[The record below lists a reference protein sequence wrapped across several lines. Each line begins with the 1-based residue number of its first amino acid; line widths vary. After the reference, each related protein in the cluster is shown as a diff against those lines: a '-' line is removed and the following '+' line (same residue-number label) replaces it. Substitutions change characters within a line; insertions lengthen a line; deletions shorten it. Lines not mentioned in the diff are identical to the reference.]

1 MGRPNHGAMSSFSGS
16 LIQRIEQMRKQH
28 RGWGPTT
35 ILAELKYEG
44 QWSQEELP
52 SRSTIGR
59 LLQQQK
65 WSRTYEPNVAL
76 PVEDCTKAKRCHSLW
91 QVDGQGNSSVAGI
104 GTIAMLNIKDVFSSL
119 YVCSFPARMKSKHGH
134 PCTSDY
140 QTAMRLG
147 FVHHG
152 LPKRLQ
158 SDHASV
164 FYENKSKSPF
174 PTLFCLWLV
183 SLGIEPCF
191 SRVHM
196 PTDQAKVEK
205 AHQTLFDQVLYR
217 REDYQNWEQ
226 LFEQTQLRRSRLN
239 EVIPSTATD
248 NQPPLEK
255 YPKAKHSGRFY
266 HLHQEAKL
274 INLNRV
280 YNFLAKGKWYRKV
293 ASSRTVSLG
302 RQVYY
307 ISGAKPREQLL
318 ITFRKKDQHLVFQND
333 KELVLTTLP
342 IKGIS
347 CESLMGD
354 LEQTA
359 QFPNFQLELPLY
371 WEAQKLNT
379 TFSDST

>member
-1 MGRPNHGAMSSFSGS
+1 MGRPSHGAMSSFSGS

-119 YVCSFPARMKSKHGH
+119 Y
-134 PCTSDY
+134 
-140 QTAMRLG
+140 
-147 FVHHG
+147 
-152 LPKRLQ
+152 
-158 SDHASV
+158 
-164 FYENKSKSPF
+164 
-174 PTLFCLWLV
+174 
-183 SLGIEPCF
+183 
-191 SRVHM
+191 
-196 PTDQAKVEK
+196 
-205 AHQTLFDQVLYR
+205 VLYR

>member
-1 MGRPNHGAMSSFSGS
+1 MGRPSHGAMSSFSGS

-147 FVHHG
+147 FV
-152 LPKRLQ
+152 L
-158 SDHASV
+158 
-164 FYENKSKSPF
+164 
-174 PTLFCLWLV
+174 
-183 SLGIEPCF
+183 
-191 SRVHM
+191 
-196 PTDQAKVEK
+196 
-205 AHQTLFDQVLYR
+205 
-217 REDYQNWEQ
+217 
-226 LFEQTQLRRSRLN
+226 
-239 EVIPSTATD
+239 
-248 NQPPLEK
+248 
-255 YPKAKHSGRFY
+255 
-266 HLHQEAKL
+266 
-274 INLNRV
+274 
-280 YNFLAKGKWYRKV
+280 
-293 ASSRTVSLG
+293 
-302 RQVYY
+302 
-307 ISGAKPREQLL
+307 
-318 ITFRKKDQHLVFQND
+318 ND